1 MNDSRNTT
9 ISLLARLKWS
19 MMAFGIAMGL
29 VFPLYAHWFVHW
41 KPGMFPWF
49 ACGAVT
55 AGVTVG
61 LVNHLLV
68 RRMLVRHLE
77 SISRVAESLSARD
90 LTSRTGLRSAD
101 EVGAISENLDRS
113 IGILAASFQGV
124 AQRIQEVS
132 QAASDLDASRREAQ
146 GAFESMSREAGEL
159 ESSLSHDLAGIHS
172 GCGASSSLTAWLT
185 GFSIEVAE
193 DAQRLG
199 RIAGQSRTQ
208 ARDAASLRDLV
219 ASQEDRASQLAAST
233 GAIHDFLGLVDSI
246 VDQTEILAI
255 NATIEAARSGEA
267 GKGFAVVAAEIRAL
281 ARRSAAASGD
291 ISKEIAKVEELV
303 ESVRR
308 SLAEMGARLGAS
320 LEESNEVAR
329 SVEGEEKRLLERATD
344 ARSTRLEAEEG
355 VAKVARSLQDLSAIV
370 DRVKAMRHG
379 TERSRSGLERTS
391 EAYATL
397 DGSLRELT
405 RLGAEFKT

>member
-1 MNDSRNTT
+1 MSDSSNATT
-9 ISLLARLKWS
+9 SLLARLKWS

-29 VFPLYAHWFVHW
+29 VFPVYAHWFVHW
-41 KPGMFPWF
+41 KPGMFPYF
-49 ACGAVT
+49 ACGAVI
-55 AGVTVG
+55 AGLTVG
-61 LVNHLLV
+61 IVNHCLV
-68 RRMLVRHLE
+68 KRLLVRHLE
-77 SISRVAESLSARD
+77 SISRVAESLNAKD

-101 EVGAISENLDRS
+101 EVGDIAENLDRS
-113 IGILAASFQGV
+113 LATLATSFQGV
-124 AQRIQEVS
+124 ARRIQEVS
-132 QAASDLDASRREAQ
+132 QAAADLDGSRQAAQ
-146 GAFESMSREAGEL
+146 GAFECMSREAGEL
-159 ESSLSHDLAGIHS
+159 ETSISRDLEGIHA
-172 GCGASSSLTAWLT
+172 GCGASSSLTIWLA
-185 GFSIEVAE
+185 GFSTEVAE
-193 DAQRLG
+193 DAKRLG
-199 RIAGQSRTQ
+199 RIAGQSRSQ
-208 ARDAASLRDLV
+208 ALDAASLRDLV
-219 ASQEDRASQLAAST
+219 ASQEARADHLAAST

-281 ARRSAAASGD
+281 AKRSAAASGD

-308 SLAEMGARLGAS
+308 SLAEMGDRLGAS
-320 LEESNEVAR
+320 LEVSNEVAR
-329 SVEGEEKRLLERATD
+329 AVEDEEKRLLERATN
-344 ARSTRLEAEEG
+344 ARTTRQEAEEG
-355 VAKVARSLQDLSAIV
+355 VAKVGRSLQDLSTIV

-379 TERSRSGLERTS
+379 TERSRDGLERTS